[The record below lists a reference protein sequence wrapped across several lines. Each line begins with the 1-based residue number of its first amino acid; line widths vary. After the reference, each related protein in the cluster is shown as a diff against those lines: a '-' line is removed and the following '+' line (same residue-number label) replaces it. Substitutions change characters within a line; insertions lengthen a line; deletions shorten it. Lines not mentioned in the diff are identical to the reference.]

1 MVAHPRADIAPAHD
15 HGAPPPVASH
25 VRWLLGLVLAPFVAV
40 GLAGLIA
47 LWPPGQAG
55 PRIDSQ
61 PRVDGTV
68 VEVRGPPC
76 PNGAG
81 AQPCPAASVRLT
93 AGDRA
98 GTVVTAAVPE
108 GPHAPRLAPGDR
120 VVLLFAQA
128 APEGMQY
135 EVVDFQ
141 RGLPLAVLAG
151 AFALAVVALGRM
163 RGLAALA
170 GLVVT
175 FAILLLFVLPAILAG
190 SNPLL
195 VAIVGSAVIMLVALY
210 LTHGISARTTVAVI
224 GTLASLV
231 LTGLLAALAI
241 RTSRFTGL
249 ATEEAAALGSFVAG
263 VDLRGLLLAGVIIGS
278 LGVLDDVTVTQATAV
293 WEIRRADPTL
303 RAPGLYRAA
312 MRIGRAHVA
321 STVNTLVLAY
331 AGASLPLL
339 LLFSA
344 SSQSANG
351 VLTSEYVAQEVVRS
365 LAGGLGLIA
374 AVPVTTALAALV
386 ATRDAPRRR
395 SRGARRAHR
404 ARRARHS

>member
-1 MVAHPRADIAPAHD
+1 MVAHPRGDIAPAHD
-15 HGAPPPVASH
+15 HGAPAPVARH
-25 VRWLLGLVLAPFVAV
+25 VRWLLGLVLAPFVALA
-40 GLAGLIA
+40 LAGLIA
-47 LWPPGQAG
+47 LWPAGQAG
-55 PRIDSQ
+55 PRVDSQ

-68 VEVRGPPC
+68 AEVRGPPC
-76 PNGAG
+76 PGGAG

-93 AGDRA
+93 SGDRA
-98 GTVVTAAVPE
+98 GAVVTATVPE

-120 VVLLFAQA
+120 VILLFAEA
-128 APEGMQY
+128 APEEMQY

-141 RGLPLAVLAG
+141 RGLPLALLAA
-151 AFALAVVALGRM
+151 AFAVAVVALGRI

-175 FAILLLFVLPAILAG
+175 FAALLLFVLPAILAG
-190 SNPLL
+190 SSPLL

-231 LTGLLAALAI
+231 LTGLLAAFAI
-241 RTSRFTGL
+241 QASRLTGL

-278 LGVLDDVTVTQATAV
+278 LGVLDDVTVTQASAV
-293 WEIRRADPTL
+293 WELRRADPAL
-303 RAPGLYRAA
+303 GARGLYRAG

-344 SSQSANG
+344 SPLSATS

-365 LAGGLGLIA
+365 LAGALGLIA
-374 AVPVTTALAALV
+374 AVPITTALAALI
-386 ATRDAPRRR
+386 ATQYAPRRR
-395 SRGARRAHR
+395 AQRAHR